1 MPTKIENRN
10 YAIDFLKF
18 IAFLFITNSHFTPLY
33 KDVNTAFATLGVHG
47 NALFFFISGFTL
59 ALNKNKTHNNFLHW
73 YKCRLSRIWPTLIM
87 LAILTN
93 IMYNKAITWN
103 NIILASEY
111 WFLQCILY
119 SYIFIY
125 FLLGKKNSIILWG
138 GFLSIFLTI
147 ITVLYCDKSTE
158 SIFHYFHWICYI
170 SCMILGIYCAK
181 NKHIIKYGG
190 TKTIISFIL
199 YFIIMSIGKGKNNNL
214 YYTQLFAI
222 IPLHLFLFYFYYW
235 SSTWISLIYSKKSL
249 YNPIYWIGSLCL
261 EIYLV
266 QYYFLTDKF
275 NSLFP
280 LNIIIV
286 FGEILIAAYLLRIST
301 NFFLQTL
308 NKLPYNWKNIFNL

>member
-1 MPTKIENRN
+1 
-10 YAIDFLKF
+10 
-18 IAFLFITNSHFTPLY
+18 
-33 KDVNTAFATLGVHG
+33 
-47 NALFFFISGFTL
+47 
-59 ALNKNKTHNNFLHW
+59 
-73 YKCRLSRIWPTLIM
+73 
-87 LAILTN
+87 
-93 IMYNKAITWN
+93 
-103 NIILASEY
+103 
-111 WFLQCILY
+111 
-119 SYIFIY
+119 
-125 FLLGKKNSIILWG
+125 
-138 GFLSIFLTI
+138 
-147 ITVLYCDKSTE
+147 
-158 SIFHYFHWICYI
+158 
-170 SCMILGIYCAK
+170 MILGIYCAK

-280 LNIIIV
+280 LNIIII